1 MTQNVKDK
9 LLMCLRRTAIA
20 IFAIGAI
27 AGTVHANP
35 PGPEEYAVLDL
46 TRVGDPTLI
55 TVPGLTLPG
64 RISVAGHSAFA
75 VAAPT
80 TDAPRAPDFGPIDAV
95 LSYELNRI
103 FDVKQVR
110 TQMRRTN
117 TGTSS
122 MPTEN
127 GFYVIRCPALE
138 WIHPVLETT
147 PN

>member
-55 TVPGLTLPG
+55 TVPGHIAGPDLG
-64 RISVAGHSAFA
+64 RGPLCIRSRRADDRCAAGTRLWA
-75 VAAPT
+75 
-80 TDAPRAPDFGPIDAV
+80 
-95 LSYELNRI
+95 NR
-103 FDVKQVR
+103 
-110 TQMRRTN
+110 RRT
-117 TGTSS
+117 
-122 MPTEN
+122 
-127 GFYVIRCPALE
+127 YL
-138 WIHPVLETT
+138 
-147 PN
+147 